1 MTAQIIDGKVVAASV
16 QESVRKDAEMLK
28 TQHGLT
34 PGLATVLVGE
44 NPASKTYVGMKQK
57 MTQELGMY
65 SVGAHPPAD
74 ISQDELLKI
83 VRGYAT
89 DPKIHGILVQLPLP
103 AHIDQ
108 ETILSAIPIEK
119 DVDGFHPINVG
130 RLAMKNREPLFVPCT
145 PAGCIVLI
153 DSVGA
158 KIEGA
163 RAVVLGRSNI
173 VGLPA
178 AFLLIHRNATV
189 TICHSKTQ
197 NLADLVRQADILV
210 AAIGR
215 AQFVKADW
223 LKPGAT
229 VIDVGTNAI
238 PDATKKSGYRQVGDV
253 DYEPAKLVAGAITPS
268 PGGVGPMTIAML
280 MRNTCDS
287 ALRTAGLKK

>member
-1 MTAQIIDGKVVAASV
+1 MTAKIIDGKVVAASV
-16 QESVRKDAEMLK
+16 EAGVKADAEMLK
-28 TQHGLT
+28 TKYGVT

-57 MTQELGMY
+57 KSQELGMF
-65 SVGAHPPAD
+65 SIGSHLPAD
-74 ISQDELLKI
+74 ISQDELVKI
-83 VRGYAT
+83 IRGYAE

-103 AHIDQ
+103 GHLDQ
-108 ETILSAIPIEK
+108 ETVLSAVPIEK

-130 RLAMKNREPLFVPCT
+130 RLAMKNRDPMFVPCT

-153 DSVGA
+153 DSVGT

-178 AFLLIHRNATV
+178 AFLLVHRNATV

-197 NLADLVRQADILV
+197 NLPDIVRQADIIV

-223 LKPGAT
+223 IKPGAT
-229 VIDVGTNAI
+229 VIDVGTNSI
-238 PDATKKSGYRQVGDV
+238 PDATKKSGFRQVGDV
-253 DYEPAKLVAGAITPS
+253 DYEPAKEVAGSITPS

-287 ALRTAGLKK
+287 AKRKVGLVQ

>member
-1 MTAQIIDGKVVAASV
+1 MTAKIIDGKVVAASI
-16 QESVRKDAEMLK
+16 QSGVRADAELLK
-28 TQHGLT
+28 AQFGVT
-34 PGLATVLVGE
+34 PGLATILVGE

-57 MTQELGMY
+57 TSQELGMF
-65 SVGAHPPAD
+65 SIGSHLPAD
-74 ISQDELLKI
+74 ISQDELVKI
-83 VRGYAT
+83 VRGYAA

-103 AHIDQ
+103 AHLDQ
-108 ETILSAIPIEK
+108 ETVLGAIPIEK

-130 RLAMKNREPLFVPCT
+130 RLAMKNREPIFVPCT
-145 PAGCIVLI
+145 PAGVIVLI
-153 DSVGA
+153 DSVGT

-189 TICHSKTQ
+189 TVCHSRTQ
-197 NLADLVRQADILV
+197 NLPDVVRQADIVV
-210 AAIGR
+210 AAIGK

-229 VIDVGTNAI
+229 VIDVGTNSI
-238 PDATKKSGYRQVGDV
+238 PDPTKKSGHRQVGDV
-253 DYEPAKLVAGAITPS
+253 DFEAAKEVAGAITPS

>member
-1 MTAQIIDGKVVAASV
+1 MTARIIDGKVVAASV

-28 TQHGLT
+28 SKHGVT

-57 MTQELGMY
+57 MTQELGMF
-65 SVGAHPPAD
+65 SVGSHLPAD

-83 VRGYAT
+83 IRGYAT

-103 AHIDQ
+103 AQLDQ
-108 ETILSAIPIEK
+108 ETVLSAVPIEK

-189 TICHSKTQ
+189 TVCHSKTQ
-197 NLADLVRQADILV
+197 NLADVVRQADIIV

-215 AQFVKADW
+215 PQLVKADW
-223 LKPGAT
+223 IKPGAT

-253 DYEPAKLVAGAITPS
+253 DFEKAKDIAGAITPS

-287 ALRTAGLKK
+287 AMRSVGLKK